1 LNFIICLFVFYE
13 FIPISWVRFSRLIRV
28 DLGYYVCTFFFN
40 LRLQNW
46 VDWELRFIIFLFIYF
61 LWGYHGLMT
70 WVMGWLIDSRCFC
83 HFLVDFFS
91 ISFFNIGFTGIRL
104 HNLFWFDLYEDILVF
119 WSRSQVWL
127 IESSGLIFLKKNYP
141 SILGWLRIDLYNLF
155 WFSLY
160 GVISVSWHMFDMLN
174 QVDLTYYFSWILF
187 SI

>member
-1 LNFIICLFVFYE
+1 LFFFNFIFQHWVDWKLNFIICLFVFYE

-127 IESSGLIFLKKNYP
+127 IESSGLIFFKKIILQYWVDWELIYIICFDFLCMELSP
-141 SILGWLRIDLYNLF
+141 SHDIC
-155 WFSLY
+155 
-160 GVISVSWHMFDMLN
+160 
-174 QVDLTYYFSWILF
+174 LTC
-187 SI
+187 